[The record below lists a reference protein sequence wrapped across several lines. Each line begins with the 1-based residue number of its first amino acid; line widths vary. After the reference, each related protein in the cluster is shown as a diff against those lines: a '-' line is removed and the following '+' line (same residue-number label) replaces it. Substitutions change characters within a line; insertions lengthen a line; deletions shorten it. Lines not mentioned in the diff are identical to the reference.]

1 MDTMMKLP
9 DDMFRLELF
18 PYLTVDDIVNLDNV
32 CMNHKYRPQL
42 LDKISGVILIGD
54 KDESIT
60 TSLFKWLGM
69 RRIYWINMNFFF
81 AYRIKVTNFNFTPS
95 STESDYVDQFNSD
108 TPSIFS

>member
-1 MDTMMKLP
+1 MDIMMKLP

-18 PYLTVDDIVNLDNV
+18 PYLTVDDIVNLDNA

-69 RRIYWINMNFFF
+69 RVTMLINSIQIHPASFHERIDH
-81 AYRIKVTNFNFTPS
+81 R
-95 STESDYVDQFNSD
+95 
-108 TPSIFS
+108 